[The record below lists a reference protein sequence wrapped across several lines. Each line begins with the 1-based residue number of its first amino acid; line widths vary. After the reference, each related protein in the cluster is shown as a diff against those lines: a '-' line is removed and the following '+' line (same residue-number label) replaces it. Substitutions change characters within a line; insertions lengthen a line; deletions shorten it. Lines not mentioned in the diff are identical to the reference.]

1 MSEFIAWF
9 GVFFLGIFIGI
20 SGTSLPITPSEW
32 AKASEHC
39 STNEGIEKMV
49 VKTLDDNVVV
59 CKNQGKFIL
68 KGDGK

>member
-1 MSEFIAWF
+1 MAEFLAAF
-9 GVFFLGIFIGI
+9 LTFALGIFIGI

-39 STNEGIEKMV
+39 STNEGIEKLV
-49 VKTLDDNVVV
+49 VKTLDDSVVT
-59 CKNQGKFIL
+59 CKNGGKFIL